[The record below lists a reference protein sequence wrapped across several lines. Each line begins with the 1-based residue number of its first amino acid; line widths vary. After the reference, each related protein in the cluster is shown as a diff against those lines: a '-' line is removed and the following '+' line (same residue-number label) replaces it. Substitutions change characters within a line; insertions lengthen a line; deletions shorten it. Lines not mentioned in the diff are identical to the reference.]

1 MWISDNIHLT
11 IQYPQYYTP
20 IMDSRLRLLRE
31 RNGLTRKEISDA
43 IGISPSYYSMLEH
56 GTKSVGRMPLEK
68 ALLLAE
74 MLKCRPEELML

>member
-1 MWISDNIHLT
+1 MWISDNTYLT
-11 IQYPQYYTP
+11 IQYLQYYTP

-56 GTKSVGRMPLEK
+56 GTKSVGHMPLEK